1 MTRTPDPDATRDGSI
16 LDRNVE
22 TLLETGGDPPHIG
35 ADARRRIR
43 AELIHRHA
51 AALPAR
57 SLRAPLLAIGLGLAA
72 TVVAALLVTRLVG
85 GAPTRPAPGTS
96 GALADGSTWIPGPG
110 GTVTPLGARRVRVE
124 GAALLDVAAGH
135 GTFVIETAHG
145 RIEVLGTRFLV
156 DASADRTTAAVVRG
170 QVSLSTAGGQVLLH
184 AGEQGVAE
192 RQAPPTRGP
201 APRLS
206 HLVSWAAEARRT
218 AEVDARPARTGSL
231 FARSPAVRGDAFG
244 PEVPLPLRRL
254 AVDVVIEDQVARIAL
269 DQTFHNASDQVLEG
283 VYRFAIPPDA
293 ALQRL
298 AMYVDGKLTE
308 SAVVERMRAR
318 RIYEELV
325 YRRVDP
331 ALLEWAGAG
340 RLSLRVYPLPAH
352 QDKRLVL
359 AYTQSLTRLY
369 GDYTLRVP
377 MPEIDLPVGE
387 LALDITV
394 RGCAGCELAS
404 PSHQIRVTKQGDDA
418 LVSYRATAATLGD
431 SLVLHVRDP
440 RNTPSVVTHTA
451 GADRY
456 LLVRAPIQL
465 PAQARPYRPRTWVLL
480 HDVSASRGA
489 PERAAQAALI
499 DAFTR
504 ELDEDDRLAVV
515 AFDVTARTLLA
526 PTRVLDVDRRA
537 LATAL
542 ADEGEVGATDLGV
555 GLAAALAHLRGVR
568 PDDAMLV
575 YLGDGVLTSGTTR
588 LAALRAQITGAARFV
603 GVGVGDGADPQA
615 LEALAASTG
624 GYATTIDLADDLGWR
639 AFDLVAALHTSRVTG
654 LGVRLVD
661 AAGALVPATAYLRT
675 TQLAEGEELELV
687 AQLAGAAAPVA
698 LELTGAIEGTPWQH
712 RIALAAAPT
721 GGARGGYLP
730 RLWAQRHIAARLLA
744 KHEPVIV
751 PPCVDAARCP
761 TEAHL
766 REQRDEV
773 IRQEVVALGKR
784 EFLLSRHTS
793 LLVLEN
799 DAMYATYGVPKGA
812 GDTWAPYAL
821 PATIPV
827 VATRPTVI
835 TADVAADAELVRAPL
850 EVFASTAST
859 GWGTLGTAETG
870 GTRGHGT
877 GQGFGRSGIGLGGG
891 GAAAGPTPSPE
902 VSDASGAP
910 RDELERQAVVE
921 TKGGDRRAAE
931 ADPSVGAGQPP
942 ALAQRRRVAA
952 GELAGLL
959 GAKGGGGLRSRSTRS
974 WLPTGP
980 LRLQRFTYAGDPA
993 FDDLTAFVP
1002 ALLPDAADAW
1012 RADLEVGE
1020 APAGTRHPVEPAAA
1034 TLLTSARRALPAGV
1048 YGWGALEIAVDAA
1061 RRLGWR
1067 RTTDVGLTET
1077 AGFDGRVLTRR
1088 YAELG
1093 LDVTRTVGDDDVAL
1107 ALAYLPVWV
1116 AEPAHLARWFVVQRT
1131 GPREITLARPGR
1143 TAPTPVLVLAFD
1155 ARDHL
1160 TSVRRADGVV
1170 LVAVTW
1176 GDVGP
1181 RSVTT
1186 DGQTQAVTFTAQVIG
1201 DAPAWAHGSAVAP
1214 DVTVELPVRLIA
1226 FRTAELARHAAG
1238 SPGWRHAQWQRLASL
1253 AAHGDRASQG
1263 ALLDELRAHGG
1274 LRTGEL
1280 TLASGGLAQVREPAR
1295 RRAIL
1300 AAVTTP
1306 GTPVAA
1312 YLAAV
1317 AAWRPTGSAAALAPP
1332 AGLADDGLAP
1342 ALWRLRHAAA
1352 LLGASPDAA
1361 IARLLALPAR
1371 APLLRTIGAALASPD
1386 HRVPVEALT
1395 RLWAQAAVGPLTNLA
1410 RANAAQALAERGQ
1423 AERAADAV
1431 AALVADLDLTA
1442 APPTLGSLYYSVIGS
1457 RRGAAGWQLV
1467 WRTWRDRAL
1476 AGDSFEHVMA
1486 LLSVRAYQPID
1497 AGPILARAAELA
1509 AGDRDR
1515 ILAVAAAALDGG
1527 LPAVART
1534 ILAPLLAG
1542 APGHDALVLTGRI
1555 ALAEGRTGEALTALE
1570 AAQGTDEPVEIDVLR
1585 GELGELIGVAR
1596 TLAVQS
1602 TGPVRADAVA
1612 RALRWGRRWRTLDPA
1627 NDVIDRQLGELLL
1640 ATGDQ
1645 PGAWRQLS
1653 TIIEREPLAGRGYA
1667 AVAEL
1672 FEQQGQVEAALA
1684 YWQQA
1689 IVNDQTNPTHRLR
1702 KAQALIALGRT
1713 AEGDALLDE
1722 VARGRWHDM
1731 WSGVAYQARYLRER
1745 GAPRRPRW

>member
-1 MTRTPDPDATRDGSI
+1 M
-16 LDRNVE
+16 
-22 TLLETGGDPPHIG
+22 PP
-35 ADARRRIR
+35 
-43 AELIHRHA
+43 
-51 AALPAR
+51 PP
-57 SLRAPLLAIGLGLAA
+57 RAP
-72 TVVAALLVTRLVG
+72 
-85 GAPTRPAPGTS
+85 
-96 GALADGSTWIPGPG
+96 
-110 GTVTPLGARRVRVE
+110 
-124 GAALLDVAAGH
+124 GH
-135 GTFVIETAHG
+135 GTFVVETARG

-156 DASADRTTAAVVRG
+156 DASAERTTAAVVRG
-170 QVSLSTAGGQVLLH
+170 QVSLATGAGQVLLH
-184 AGEQGVAE
+184 AGEQGIAE
-192 RQAPPTRGP
+192 RQGPPTRGP
-201 APRLS
+201 APRLT

-231 FARSPAVRGDAFG
+231 FARSPAVRGDALG
-244 PEVPLPLRRL
+244 PEVPLPLRAL

-318 RIYEELV
+318 RVYEELV

-387 LALDITV
+387 LALDVTV

-418 LVSYRATAATLGD
+418 LVTYRATAATLGD
-431 SLVLHVRDP
+431 SLVIHVRDP
-440 RNTPSVVTHTA
+440 RRTPSVVTHTA

-456 LLVRAPIQL
+456 LLVRAPALL
-465 PAQARPYRPRTWVLL
+465 PAQARPYRPRTWVILD
-480 HDVSASRGA
+480 DVSASRGA

-504 ELDEDDRLAVV
+504 ELDEEDRLAVV
-515 AFDVTARTLLA
+515 AFDVTARTLLS
-526 PTRVLDVDRRA
+526 PTRVLDVDRRT

-555 GLAAALAHLRGVR
+555 GLAAALAHLEGVR

-575 YLGDGVLTSGTTR
+575 YLGDGVLTSGGAVPTR
-588 LAALRAQITGAARFV
+588 LDALRAQVTGKARFV

-615 LEALAASTG
+615 LEALAAATG
-624 GYATTIDLADDLGWR
+624 GYVTTIDLADDLGWR
-639 AFDLVAALHTSRVTG
+639 AFDLVAALHTTRVTG
-654 LGVRLVD
+654 LGARLVD
-661 AAGALVPATAYLRT
+661 AAGARVPATAYLRA

-687 AQLAGAAAPVA
+687 AQLVGAAAPVA
-698 LELTGAIEGTPWQH
+698 LELTGSIEGTPWLQ
-712 RIALAAAPT
+712 RIALPSGA
-721 GGARGGYLP
+721 GARAGYLP

-751 PPCVDAARCP
+751 PPCVNAARCP
-761 TEAHL
+761 TEAQL
-766 REQRDEV
+766 REQRDEA

-799 DAMYATYGVPKGA
+799 DAMYATYGVTRGA

-827 VATRPTVI
+827 VATRPTGI
-835 TADVAADAELVRAPL
+835 PADVAADAELVRAPL
-850 EVFASTAST
+850 EPFASPAST
-859 GWGTLGTAETG
+859 GWGTIGTRETG
-870 GTRGHGT
+870 GTRGVGS
-877 GQGFGRSGIGLGGG
+877 GQGFGVGFGRSGVGIGGG
-891 GAAAGPTPSPE
+891 GAAAGPAPSAE
-902 VSDASGAP
+902 TSAASGAP
-910 RDELERQAVVE
+910 FADMERQARVE
-921 TKGGDRRAAE
+921 TKDRDVRAAE
-931 ADPSVGAGQPP
+931 PDLAVGLGQRP
-942 ALAQRRRVAA
+942 ALAQRRRVQA
-952 GELAGLL
+952 GELVGLGGL
-959 GAKGGGGLRSRSTRS
+959 IGNTGGGGLRGRVTRG
-974 WLPTGP
+974 WTPVGP
-980 LRLQRFTYAGDPA
+980 LRLQRFTHAGDPA

-1002 ALLPDAADAW
+1002 ALLPDAVDAW
-1012 RADLEVGE
+1012 RAELEVGE
-1020 APAGTRHPVEPAAA
+1020 APAGTHHPVEPAAA
-1034 TLLTSARRALPAGV
+1034 TLLTAARRALPVGV
-1048 YGWGALEIAVDAA
+1048 YGWGEREIAVDASHH
-1061 RRLGWR
+1061 LGWR
-1067 RTTDVGLTET
+1067 RTTDAGLTET
-1077 AGFDGRVLTRR
+1077 AGFDGRVLSRR

-1093 LDVTRTVGDDDVAL
+1093 LDVTRTVGDAGADDAGADDLAL
-1107 ALAYLPVWV
+1107 ALAYLPVWI

-1143 TAPTPVLVLAFD
+1143 PIPTPVLILAFD
-1155 ARDHL
+1155 QRDHL

-1181 RSVTT
+1181 HSVTT
-1186 DGQTQAVTFTAQVIG
+1186 DGETRAVTFTAQAIA
-1201 DAPAWAHGSAVAP
+1201 DAPAWAHGAALAP
-1214 DVTVELPVRLIA
+1214 DVTVELPVRLAA

-1238 SPGWRHAQWQRLASL
+1238 SPGWRHTQWQRLASL
-1253 AAHGDRASQG
+1253 AAQGDRAGQ
-1263 ALLDELRAHGG
+1263 AAILDELRAHDG

-1280 TLASGGLAQVREPAR
+1280 TLASGGLALVSEPAR

-1300 AAVTTP
+1300 AAITAP

-1312 YLAAV
+1312 YVAAV
-1317 AAWRPTGSAAALAPP
+1317 AAWRPTGGAAALAPP
-1332 AGLADDGLAP
+1332 TGLGDDGLVA
-1342 ALWRLRHAAA
+1342 ALWRLRHAAV
-1352 LLGASPDAA
+1352 LLVASPGAGVE
-1361 IARLLALPAR
+1361 RLLALPAR
-1371 APLLRTIGAALASPD
+1371 APLVRTIGAALASQD
-1386 HRVPVEALT
+1386 YRVPVDAIT
-1395 RLWAQAAVGPLTNLA
+1395 RLWAVAAVGPLANLA
-1410 RANAAQALAERGQ
+1410 RASAAQALAERGQ
-1423 AERAADAV
+1423 SERAADAV
-1431 AALVADLDLTA
+1431 ATLVAELDLTA
-1442 APPTLGSLYYSVIGS
+1442 APPDLGALSYSVVGS

-1476 AGDSFEHVMA
+1476 AGTSFEHVMA
-1486 LLSVRAYQPID
+1486 LLSVRAYQAID
-1497 AGPILARAAELA
+1497 AGPILVRAAELA

-1515 ILAVAAAALDGG
+1515 ILAVAGAALASG

-1542 APGHDALVLTGRI
+1542 TPGHDALVLIGRI
-1555 ALAEGRTGEALTALE
+1555 ALAEARIGEALTALE
-1570 AAQGTDEPVEIDVLR
+1570 AAQRTDEPAAIDALR

-1596 TLAVQS
+1596 MLAVQS

-1627 NDVIDRQLGELLL
+1627 NDAIDRQLGELLL

-1689 IVNDQTNPTHRLR
+1689 IVIDQTNPTHRLR
-1702 KAQALIALGRT
+1702 KAQALIALGRA

-1745 GAPRRPRW
+1745 GAPRRRRW